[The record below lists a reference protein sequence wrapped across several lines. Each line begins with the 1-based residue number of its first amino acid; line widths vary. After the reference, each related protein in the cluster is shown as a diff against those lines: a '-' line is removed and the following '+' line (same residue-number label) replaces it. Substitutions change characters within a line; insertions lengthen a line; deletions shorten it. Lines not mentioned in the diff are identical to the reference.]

1 MAEGKAHVAF
11 EEEIMFGLLAEAASF
26 YRGIVGSFRMPRVLR
41 LLVGAAFLILGSAMI
56 LRGANTL
63 RGTND
68 LNPPHQQ
75 GGKLSVEELGQD
87 LTEAY
92 GNNTVNSSGR
102 GIYSVDVKMG
112 KYVINVCVN
121 MSPNGNVIWMITSMA
136 PMPAPGRTSAT
147 ALLNLLNKN
156 SELAPKL
163 FMIQGGRVALAS
175 PVPNHDLNAAT
186 VKAYVD
192 DLSSTVVETL
202 PLWNPRTLRGE

>member
-1 MAEGKAHVAF
+1 
-11 EEEIMFGLLAEAASF
+11 MFGLLAEAASF

-56 LRGANTL
+56 LRGSNTL

-121 MSPNGNVIWMITSMA
+121 MSP
-136 PMPAPGRTSAT
+136 
-147 ALLNLLNKN
+147 
-156 SELAPKL
+156 
-163 FMIQGGRVALAS
+163 
-175 PVPNHDLNAAT
+175 
-186 VKAYVD
+186 
-192 DLSSTVVETL
+192 
-202 PLWNPRTLRGE
+202 